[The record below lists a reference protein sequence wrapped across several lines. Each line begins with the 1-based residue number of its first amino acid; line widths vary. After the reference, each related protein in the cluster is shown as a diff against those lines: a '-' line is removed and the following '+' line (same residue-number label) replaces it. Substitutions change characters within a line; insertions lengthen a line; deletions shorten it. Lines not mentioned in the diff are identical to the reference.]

1 MRSLLRPSTLP
12 GTDLTA
18 WLLPQMSLFCL
29 EMFLTHVH
37 CPVLLSLAP
46 WQVAPATQTSSSR
59 QKSSCAIS
67 VQRNER
73 CLSIKNMLKIGSYR
87 TLQPPTNYRP
97 FAGGHTVHIISTKT
111 RRFQLKGQK
120 SDIHSNLYNNKKIKK
135 SAIMRRLTLI
145 TVIVFQ
151 SLNVKSHKHSN
162 LIDHHIN
169 TSFVP
174 PFDSNSF
181 RV

>member
-18 WLLPQMSLFCL
+18 WLLPQMSPFRL
-29 EMFLTHVH
+29 ETPLTHVH

-46 WQVAPATQTSSSR
+46 WQVAPATHTWSSR
-59 QKSSCAIS
+59 QNSPCAIS

-73 CLSIKNMLKIGSYR
+73 CLSINNMLKIGSFY
-87 TLQPPTNYRP
+87 TLQPPTGPLQGATLCTLY
-97 FAGGHTVHIISTKT
+97 
-111 RRFQLKGQK
+111 QQK
-120 SDIHSNLYNNKKIKK
+120 QDDSNLKDKNQIFIAIYRTIKKSKK